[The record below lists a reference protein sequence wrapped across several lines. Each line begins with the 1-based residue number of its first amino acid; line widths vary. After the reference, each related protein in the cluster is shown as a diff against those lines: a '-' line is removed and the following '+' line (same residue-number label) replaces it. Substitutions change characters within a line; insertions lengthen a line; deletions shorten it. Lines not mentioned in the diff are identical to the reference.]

1 MNKLLILLLFVL
13 SSCSHL
19 GVVSLSSNVATY
31 SITGKTNADIAVSML
46 MGKDCYI
53 SRIIKEKEVC
63 E

>member
-1 MNKLLILLLFVL
+1 MKILPILLLFVL
-13 SSCSHL
+13 SSCSSIT
-19 GVVSLSSNVATY
+19 VVSLSSNVVTY